1 MLNSCDMRKGQL
13 PEAVMAQIFHPRANA
28 IARGTIASAAVG
40 VIVAAWIAYGL
51 QTSSYA
57 TQTGVVRDQ
66 PVPFS
71 HEHHVGGLGIDCRY
85 CHTSAADSSFAGLPA
100 TKVCM
105 TCHSQLWT
113 NAQMLS
119 PVRESWRSGT
129 PIAWNRV
136 NSVPGYVYFNHGI
149 HLAKGVG
156 CTTCHGPVDRMPLMY
171 QAQSLQMRFCLD
183 CHRDPARYLRPREQV
198 FSVTYQPPADQQR
211 VGRELSERYHV
222 RDEQTLTNC
231 STCHR

>member
-1 MLNSCDMRKGQL
+1 
-13 PEAVMAQIFHPRANA
+13 MAQIFHRRANA
-28 IARGTIASAAVG
+28 IARASILGVVLVAAVG
-40 VIVAAWIAYGL
+40 GGIAYGV
-51 QTSSYA
+51 QTSSFA
-57 TQTGVVRDQ
+57 TRAGLMRDQ

-85 CHTSAADSSFAGLPA
+85 CHTSVAESPFAGLPP

-105 TCHSQLWT
+105 TCHSQIWT
-113 NAQMLS
+113 NAPMLS
-119 PVRESWRSGT
+119 PVRESWRTGT

-136 NSVPGYVYFNHGI
+136 NSVPGYVYFNHSI
-149 HLAKGVG
+149 HLGKGVG

-171 QAQSLQMRFCLD
+171 QAASLQMRWCLD
-183 CHRDPARYLRPREQV
+183 CHRDPAKYLRPREEV
-198 FSVTYQPPADQQR
+198 FSVTYRPPANQ
-211 VGRELSERYHV
+211 GRLGQELAERYHI

>member
-1 MLNSCDMRKGQL
+1 MSQL
-13 PEAVMAQIFHPRANA
+13 FHPRSNA
-28 IARGTIASAAVG
+28 IARGSIAAVVLG
-40 VIVAAWIAYGL
+40 ALAAGLIAYGV

-57 TQTGVVRDQ
+57 TYAGVVREQ

-85 CHTSAADSSFAGLPA
+85 CHDSVTQSSFAGLPA

-113 NAQMLS
+113 NAAILA
-119 PVRESWRSGT
+119 PVRESWRTGT
-129 PIAWNRV
+129 PLAWTRV
-136 NSVPGYVYFNHGI
+136 HSLPGYVYFDHSI
-149 HLAKGVG
+149 HVAKGVG

-171 QAQSLQMRFCLD
+171 QAATLQMRWCLD
-183 CHRDPARYLRPREQV
+183 CHRDPAKYLRPREDV
-198 FSVTYQPPADQQR
+198 FSTTYAPPADQER
-211 VGRELSERYHV
+211 LGPELAERYHV
-222 RDEQTLTNC
+222 RDVQSLTNC